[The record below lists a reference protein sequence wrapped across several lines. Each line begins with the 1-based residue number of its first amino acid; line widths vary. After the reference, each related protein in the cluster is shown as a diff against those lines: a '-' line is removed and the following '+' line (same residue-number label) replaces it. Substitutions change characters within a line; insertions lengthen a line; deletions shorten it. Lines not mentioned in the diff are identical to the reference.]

1 MYARRR
7 WTMNVKL
14 SKWRKGV
21 GLRLP
26 KSVVE
31 ATGLQPG
38 DQFKIEIQGRELR
51 LKPVVPVRR
60 YRLEDLLAEMD
71 RLGPDNQP
79 ELVDWGPDVG
89 AEVIDDAYSRGE
101 INLDDILRQS
111 DRRSPRPSSRHPIE
125 ASGLD

>member
-1 MYARRR
+1 
-7 WTMNVKL
+7 MNVKL

-31 ATGLQPG
+31 AAGLQPG

-51 LKPVVPVRR
+51 LKPVIPVRR

-89 AEVIDDAYSRGE
+89 GEVIDDAYSRGE

-111 DRRSPRPSSRHPIE
+111 DRRSP
-125 ASGLD
+125 

>member
-1 MYARRR
+1 
-7 WTMNVKL
+7 MNVKL

-111 DRRSPRPSSRHPIE
+111 DRRSP
-125 ASGLD
+125 